1 MTIKLVVF
9 DVDGTLTMH
18 SSIWWRLHE
27 LFNRTEEGKMY
38 YDQYFAG
45 EITYDEWANFDADLW
60 AGKPLSE
67 VMRIVKETE
76 LVPGA
81 EDTVRT
87 LKEHGIKVAILSGG
101 LDLLADDIA
110 ERLGIDYVLTNR
122 LEHRNGV
129 LTGKV
134 EVLVGWGEKVN
145 ELEQIVEHF
154 SVTFDETAFIGD
166 GRNDI
171 GALSVS
177 GLSFAFNPE
186 DEEVAKAAQIVIKKM
201 DLREILNHIPL

>member
-9 DVDGTLTMH
+9 DVDGTLTIH

-27 LFNRTEEGKMY
+27 LFDCTEEGKKY

-45 EITYDEWANFDADLW
+45 EITYDEWASFDAGLW
-60 AGKPLSE
+60 REKPLSE

-87 LKEHGIKVAILSGG
+87 LKEHGIKVALLSGG

-110 ERLGIDYVLTNR
+110 ERLSIDYVLTNR
-122 LEHRNGV
+122 LEHQNGL
-129 LTGKV
+129 LTGNV
-134 EVLVGWGEKVN
+134 EVLVGWGGKVK

-154 SVTFDETAFIGD
+154 SVTLEETAFVGD

-171 GALSVS
+171 SALSVS